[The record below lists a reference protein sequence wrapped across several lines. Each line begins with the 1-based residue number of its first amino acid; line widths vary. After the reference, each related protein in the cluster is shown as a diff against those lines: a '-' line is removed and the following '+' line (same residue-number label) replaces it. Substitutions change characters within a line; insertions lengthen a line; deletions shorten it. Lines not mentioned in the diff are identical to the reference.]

1 MQEQITSNLLMIR
14 PVNFGFNAETADSNK
29 FQTNEE
35 INKNTL
41 NDSSQSCFDELV
53 EQLRL
58 RDINVHVFDDT
69 EDPFTPDSIFP
80 NNWLST
86 HYSGK
91 VMLYPME
98 APNRRAERRDDILQ
112 FLKTNYDFHVLLDLS
127 HFEMDGKFLEGTGSL
142 VLDRVNRIAYA
153 CISSRTNIDVLKAWQ
168 RVIDYELVTF
178 EASDA
183 NDDPIYHTNVL
194 MTVGDT
200 FAIVCLEAIKNPD
213 EKLFVKQKLE
223 SSGKNVMEISLQQMN
238 EFAGNC
244 LLVKN
249 RKDNKFLVMS
259 DRAYNSFTKEQLQNL
274 EFYAEIIHTDL
285 GYIETLG
292 GGSAR
297 CMIAEIHLPEK

>member
-35 INKNTL
+35 INENTL

-69 EDPFTPDSIFP
+69 EDPYTPDSIFP